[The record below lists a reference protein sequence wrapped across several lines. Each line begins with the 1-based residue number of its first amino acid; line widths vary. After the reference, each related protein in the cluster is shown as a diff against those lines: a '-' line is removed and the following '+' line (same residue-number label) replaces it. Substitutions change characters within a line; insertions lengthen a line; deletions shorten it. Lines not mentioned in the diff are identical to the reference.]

1 MAQSLRPFNSMMTIS
16 ILAVASE
23 DLPATC
29 KLGQFLH
36 YLGDLYLSVERRGK
50 ICKHVHG
57 GPHLP
62 FAPPFHRHRRLTHMH
77 TITTCGILNS
87 LGKRHNFKSM
97 NGNFK
102 PRKCANAKRTAA
114 RNNPPHA
121 AQIIFRPSP
130 RRCTN

>member
-36 YLGDLYLSVERRGK
+36 YLGDLYLGVEQRGK

-57 GPHLP
+57 GPHLH
-62 FAPPFHRHRRLTHMH
+62 FAPHPHSIVATATSH
-77 TITTCGILNS
+77 TCIQSHSKLV
-87 LGKRHNFKSM
+87 RE
-97 NGNFK
+97 
-102 PRKCANAKRTAA
+102 TAS
-114 RNNPPHA
+114 
-121 AQIIFRPSP
+121 F
-130 RRCTN
+130 

>member
-57 GPHLP
+57 GPPLH
-62 FAPPFHRHRRLTHMH
+62 FAPP
-77 TITTCGILNS
+77 I
-87 LGKRHNFKSM
+87 
-97 NGNFK
+97 
-102 PRKCANAKRTAA
+102 PPPP
-114 RNNPPHA
+114 PPHIYA
-121 AQIIFRPSP
+121 HNHHVRDCELVRETAGF
-130 RRCTN
+130 

>member
-16 ILAVASE
+16 ILAIASE

-36 YLGDLYLSVERRGK
+36 YLGDLYLSVEQRGK

-57 GPHLP
+57 GPHLH
-62 FAPPFHRHRRLTHMH
+62 FAPTLIPLPPPLPYTHAYNH
-77 TITTCGILNS
+77 IVNS

-97 NGNFK
+97 IGNFK
-102 PRKCANAKRTAA
+102 P
-114 RNNPPHA
+114 
-121 AQIIFRPSP
+121 
-130 RRCTN
+130 